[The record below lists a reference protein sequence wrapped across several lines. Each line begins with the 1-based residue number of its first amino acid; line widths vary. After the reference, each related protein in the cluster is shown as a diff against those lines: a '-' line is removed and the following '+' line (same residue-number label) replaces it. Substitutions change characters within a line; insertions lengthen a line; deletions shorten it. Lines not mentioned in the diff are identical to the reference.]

1 MSNDE
6 SRGARAHVIP
16 LPEALRLKRA
26 IESLSAGIR
35 VNRSPGKH
43 HPRGERGEA
52 AQFLGVLKALV
63 EQIEEGLRGGELQ
76 ADVDRG
82 RLTGYER
89 SASAMLTAEASRSFS
104 LAQFAEHNI
113 DRLPCAYQQM
123 AVTALALR
131 VAGHG
136 FAASAEIAMGL
147 DSDRFDAGEAAR
159 QSAAMY
165 DAADE
170 LTRYV
175 SQTRDLAD
183 DGDAQTDR

>member
-1 MSNDE
+1 M
-6 SRGARAHVIP
+6 IL

-35 VNRSPGKH
+35 VSRSPAIR

-52 AQFLGVLKALV
+52 AQFLGILKALA

-89 SASAMLTAEASRSFS
+89 HVHAILAAEASRAFS
-104 LAQFAEHNI
+104 CAQVAERNIHN
-113 DRLPCAYQQM
+113 LPCAYQQM

-131 VAGHG
+131 AAGHG
-136 FAASAEIAMGL
+136 FAASAEISMGP
-147 DSDRFDAGEAAR
+147 DTDRFDTAEAAR

-170 LTRYV
+170 LTRYI

-183 DGDAQTDR
+183 GGDAQTDR

>member
-6 SRGARAHVIP
+6 SRGARTHVIL

-35 VNRSPGKH
+35 VSRSPAIH

-52 AQFLGVLKALV
+52 AQFLGILKALV

-89 SASAMLTAEASRSFS
+89 QVPAMLAAEASRAFSF
-104 LAQFAEHNI
+104 AQVAEHNI
-113 DRLPCAYQQM
+113 HKLPGAYQQM

-131 VAGHG
+131 AAGHG
-136 FAASAEIAMGL
+136 FAASAEIAMGP
-147 DSDRFDAGEAAR
+147 DTDRFDAEEAAR

-165 DAADE
+165 DAAEE
-170 LTRYV
+170 LTRYIA
-175 SQTRDLAD
+175 QTRDLAND
-183 DGDAQTDR
+183 SDTQPDL